1 VDEAAIVGSVI
12 VSMGDFVQVS
22 IDTSVR
28 GTMLMPPH
36 VQSPEHPGIATRP
49 DSQEFGLLFAANSW
63 FAVQHALSPN
73 PPQAVGCTQVPDA
86 FSSGIEQ

>member
-49 DSQEFGLLFAANSW
+49 DSQEFGLLFAANS
-63 FAVQHALSPN
+63 
-73 PPQAVGCTQVPDA
+73 
-86 FSSGIEQ
+86 